1 MLRGLLA
8 LMGIVVLA
16 YLGTGCGGGIGE
28 GSTSG
33 MPDSAAMESTGETE
47 ASFATEATKLCDE
60 LRQKYLAE
68 APKVF
73 ARELQRS
80 GGSIP
85 QQQLEAKVIQRALAA
100 SLQEKVD
107 EVRALGI
114 PKGDEKQV
122 EAILEAIEDVAEK
135 ARTKPALFLFQQSH
149 FKHPF
154 FKARHKA
161 NEYGIGHCAR
171 A

>member
-1 MLRGLLA
+1 MVL
-8 LMGIVVLA
+8 GIVAAVGGLCV
-16 YLGTGCGGGIGE
+16 GCGGA
-28 GSTSG
+28 SG
-33 MPDSAAMESTGETE
+33 DSATGSLEGAAADGAAETSESAEL
-47 ASFATEATKLCDE
+47 SFPEEATKLCDE

-85 QQQLEAKVIQRALAA
+85 PQQLEAKVIQRALAS

-107 EVRALGI
+107 QVRALGI

-122 EAILEAIEDVAEK
+122 EAILAAIEDVAEK
-135 ARTKPALFLFQQSH
+135 AQTKPALFLFQQSN

-154 FKARHKA
+154 FKARHMA
-161 NEYGIGHCAR
+161 DEYGIGHCAR